1 MKKLIKN
8 YTTQIPTYKTVAEIQ
23 KMLGENGATGIAF
36 DYDGKGLM
44 TAVYF
49 RIHYKDRELPFRLP
63 AKPEQVYNAL
73 FADKRGAWS
82 YKDARMEQATM
93 IAWRI
98 VKVWLEAQ
106 ITLVNLDQAK
116 MEEVFLPY
124 LVVGDKLTLY
134 ESMAER
140 GMLLPSGDQNNAPT
154 P

>member
-36 DYDGKGLM
+36 DYDGAGLM

-49 RIHYKDRELPFRLP
+49 RVKYKDRDLPFRLP
-63 AKPEQVYNAL
+63 AKPQEVYNAL
-73 FADKRGAWS
+73 FADKRGSWNTGW
-82 YKDARMEQATM
+82 KQQRMEQATM

-98 VKVWLEAQ
+98 IKVWLEAQ

-124 LVVGDKLTLY
+124 MVVGDKLTLY

-140 GMLLPSGDQNNAPT
+140 GMLLPSGEGK
-154 P
+154 